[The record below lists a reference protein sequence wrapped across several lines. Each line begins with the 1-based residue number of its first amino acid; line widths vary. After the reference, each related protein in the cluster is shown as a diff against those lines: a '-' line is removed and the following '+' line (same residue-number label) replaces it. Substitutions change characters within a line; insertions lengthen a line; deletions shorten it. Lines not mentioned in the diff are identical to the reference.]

1 MEYAVAFLP
10 SAVRQ
15 LEALPGAARRSVV
28 GAIETLA
35 SDPRPMG
42 ATGVEGIPE
51 GVYRI
56 RVGDNRVLYQVNDG
70 RLLVLVV
77 RVANRREAYAQ
88 RALDRLRAQLRRE
101 GF

>member
-1 MEYAVAFLP
+1 VEYAVAFLP

-15 LEALPGAARRSVV
+15 LEALPGAARRSVLAAV
-28 GAIETLA
+28 EALA
-35 SDPRPMG
+35 SDPRPAG
-42 ATGVEGIPE
+42 ARRLEGIPE

-56 RVGDNRVLYQVNDG
+56 RAGDIRVLYQVKDA

-77 RVANRREAYAQ
+77 RVANRREAYAH

-101 GF
+101 GP

>member
-1 MEYAVAFLP
+1 MAYTVAFLP

-15 LEALPGAARRSVV
+15 LEAVPGAARRSVV
-28 GAIETLA
+28 VAIEALA
-35 SDPRPMG
+35 SVPRPIG
-42 ATGVEGIPE
+42 ARRLTGIPE

-56 RVGDNRVLYQVNDG
+56 RVGDIRVLYQVIDD

-77 RVANRREAYAQ
+77 RVANRRDVYAQ

-101 GF
+101 GS